1 MRNIPTL
8 RIVNNLCG
16 QSFRKPMAQTNFQ
29 LVKCRLAVNL
39 HSSMS
44 ICWSCW
50 KTIGLGSLNGSSCQS
65 YSNEMFLG
73 QMRRMGFN
81 ENTQI
86 PNNAREMLLKQTVQR
101 SLATLVTLRLCYGS
115 FSFYAISLPHPACNF
130 SALTCKWLSVT
141 FNLKVLSDTN
151 FGSS

>member
-1 MRNIPTL
+1 MKNECAIFQPFESSITYAG
-8 RIVNNLCG
+8 NLFG
-16 QSFRKPMAQTNFQ
+16 SRWLKQIFNWLNAVSPLTYTR
-29 LVKCRLAVNL
+29 VCRSVDRVERR
-39 HSSMS
+39 
-44 ICWSCW
+44 
-50 KTIGLGSLNGSSCQS
+50 IGLGSLNGSSCQS

-130 SALTCKWLSVT
+130 SALTCK
-141 FNLKVLSDTN
+141 
-151 FGSS
+151 